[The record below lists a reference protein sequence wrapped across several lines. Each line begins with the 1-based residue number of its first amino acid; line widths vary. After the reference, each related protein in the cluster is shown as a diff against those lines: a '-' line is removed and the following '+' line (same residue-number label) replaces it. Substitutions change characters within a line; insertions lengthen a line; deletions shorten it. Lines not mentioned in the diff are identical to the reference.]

1 MRTDEQQ
8 PARLADDE
16 FIRNKLFSGEKSSL
30 QRYKELT
37 VGPDASLARLLHYE
51 LVTML
56 LGGLPGA
63 LGLLL
68 RKIFYP
74 RLFRHCGR
82 GVVFGRD
89 LVIRN
94 ARNVRLGDQ
103 VIIDDDCVI
112 DGRGAGQEQM
122 VIGNRVIVGR
132 GAMLQSKIGPV
143 HLGRDCDIGSG
154 CIVHSQGATYIGDEV
169 VLGGGC
175 KISGGNFQIER
186 SPEVPGP
193 SEMMARE
200 QTRWSSGPIRIG
212 SRSILGM
219 GCMVLDGVE
228 LGEGVVLGAGSIATK
243 SIPAWTVAVGA
254 PAKVIRERDSDERP
268 GARPA
273 APDG

>member
-1 MRTDEQQ
+1 MRTDQQ
-8 PARLADDE
+8 RPARLADDQ
-16 FIRNKLFSGEKSSL
+16 FIRNRLFSGEKSSL

-37 VGPDASLARLLHYE
+37 VGPDASLGALLHYE
-51 LVTML
+51 FVTML

-74 RLFRHCGR
+74 RLFQRCGR
-82 GVVFGRD
+82 GAVFGRD

-103 VIIDDDCVI
+103 VLIDDGCVI
-112 DGRGAGQEQM
+112 DGRGAGKEQM
-122 VIGNRVIVGR
+122 VIGDRVIVGR
-132 GAMLQSKIGPV
+132 GAMLQCKIGPV
-143 HLGRDCDIGSG
+143 HIGRDCDIGSG
-154 CIVHSQGATYIGDEV
+154 CVVHSQGATYIGEEV

-186 SPEVPGP
+186 TTEAMGP
-193 SEMMARE
+193 SQMTARE
-200 QTRWSSGPIRIG
+200 QSRWSSGPIRIG

-228 LGEGVVLGAGSIATK
+228 LGEGVVLGAGSIATR

-254 PAKVIRERDSDERP
+254 PAKPIRERTYGE
-268 GARPA
+268 RPA
-273 APDG
+273 AARAVADG